1 VFVSISFLFFF
12 QISAPTECVNGTA
25 TDKQDKEASNVRPA
39 LSSELKSIPQLEV
52 RVEREVVSSNLVSTN
67 RKWSWTKWRI
77 EWHGLDRV
85 KKSNLLDFAD
95 NWHYTELCKSYN
107 NIGWA
112 QLNPNS
118 CKCLSRYWHH
128 G

>member
-67 RKWSWTKWRI
+67 RK
-77 EWHGLDRV
+77 
-85 KKSNLLDFAD
+85 
-95 NWHYTELCKSYN
+95 
-107 NIGWA
+107 
-112 QLNPNS
+112 
-118 CKCLSRYWHH
+118 
-128 G
+128 